1 MFTHFVISWGRLF
14 HNLGADEEKALGGVF
29 IGQWRDTSLPPLIC
43 LHWSLWAENI
53 FSIFEVRTRGF
64 PFYVRQCPLMAQ
76 KTLLLSHRI
85 LKRTG
90 HKRTWA
96 DKHDETFLQMI
107 KDSRIPLCFA
117 ISEDRPALCKT
128 SPSESAN
135 VRPSLPMS
143 VQVRH
148 CPSKSAN
155 VRPSPPIFLKFYL
168 KIQLIIIYINQ
179 ALHFSHAKLQW
190 HILKY

>member
-1 MFTHFVISWGRLF
+1 
-14 HNLGADEEKALGGVF
+14 
-29 IGQWRDTSLPPLIC
+29 
-43 LHWSLWAENI
+43 
-53 FSIFEVRTRGF
+53 
-64 PFYVRQCPLMAQ
+64 MAQ
-76 KTLLLSHRI
+76 KTRLLSHRI

-107 KDSRIPLCFA
+107 KDSRISLCFA

-155 VRPSPPIFLKFYL
+155 VRPSPPMSVYVRQCPSKSAIVRPSPLMSVQVRQCPSMSANVRPSPPMSVYVRQCPK
-168 KIQLIIIYINQ
+168 KHVRCLIE
-179 ALHFSHAKLQW
+179 SK
-190 HILKY
+190 KDRT

>member
-1 MFTHFVISWGRLF
+1 MSRKYFF
-14 HNLGADEEKALGGVF
+14 D
-29 IGQWRDTSLPPLIC
+29 
-43 LHWSLWAENI
+43 
-53 FSIFEVRTRGF
+53 FEVRTRGF
-64 PFYVRQCPLMAQ
+64 PYYVRQCPLMAQ
-76 KTLLLSHRI
+76 KTRLLSHRI

-155 VRPSPPIFLKFYL
+155 VRPSPPMSVYVRQCPSKSANVRLCPPMSQKPRPL
-168 KIQLIIIYINQ
+168 SHRIQKGQDIGG
-179 ALHFSHAKLQW
+179 HRRT
-190 HILKY
+190 